1 MELKK
6 KTVLVTGSSR
16 GIGRAI
22 ALAFGRAGY
31 NVALNASK
39 SAAQLEETKSLLE
52 SEAIPVLAFWRMFLI
67 MKAASCFS
75 QKSKKPSVWWMFW
88 SITQAFPISGCL
100 RI

>member
-52 SEAIPVLAFWRMFLI
+52 SEAIPVLAVL
-67 MKAASCFS
+67 ADVSDYEGCFS